1 MEFRDLKK
9 QYQTL
14 KNDIDQATISVATS
28 GAFIMGGPVRE
39 LEQELAEYV
48 GVRHCLSCANGT
60 DALTLALKA
69 LGIGKGDAV
78 FVPDFT
84 FFATAEVVAL
94 EGATPVFVDVDP
106 RTFNM
111 DPKSLDDAIRSV
123 HDHMTLRPRA
133 VIAVDLFGLPANYPQ
148 LRTITKREGM
158 FLIEDGAQ
166 GFGGSIR
173 VPKPSGEGYMTRRA
187 CSFGDISTTSFFP
200 AKPLGCYGDGGAVFT
215 DNDEWASLI
224 ESYRVH
230 GKGSYKYDNVRIGI
244 NSRLDT
250 IQAAILQVKFKAF
263 KEHELTDV
271 NKSASYYTQLID
283 GMTKFLKKEIR
294 VTTPYVPD
302 GYTSSWAQYTIQLSV
317 PSGNGTFNRE
327 VLQAK
332 LKSKGIP
339 SMVYYPTPMSAQTAS
354 KEYHSFALTPNAQQL
369 SKSVLSLPMHPYLT
383 REEVRTVAETL
394 VNSL

>member
-9 QYQTL
+9 QYQLL
-14 KNDIDQATISVATS
+14 KGDIDKAMCDVAAS
-28 GAFIMGGPVRE
+28 GAYIMGNAVKE
-39 LEQELAEYV
+39 LEQELADYV
-48 GVRHCLSCANGT
+48 GVKHCIACANGT
-60 DALTLALKA
+60 DALTLALKT
-69 LGIGKGDAV
+69 LGVGKGDAV

-106 RTFNM
+106 ETFNM

-123 HDHMTLRPRA
+123 HDHMTLRPKA
-133 VIAVDLFGLPANYPQ
+133 VIAVDLFGQPANYPA
-148 LRTITKREGM
+148 LRAITKREGM

-173 VPKPSGEGYMTRRA
+173 LPKPSGEGTYVKRA

-215 DNDEWASLI
+215 DNDEWAAMVA
-224 ESYRVH
+224 SYRVH
-230 GKGSYKYDNVRIGI
+230 GKGSHKYDNVRIGL

-250 IQAAILQVKFKAF
+250 MQAAILRVKLKAF
-263 KEHELTDV
+263 QDYELAEV
-271 NKSASYYTQLID
+271 NRVAEYYGQLLD

-294 VTTPYVPD
+294 IATPTVPA
-302 GYTSSWAQYTIQLSV
+302 GFTSSWAQYTIQLSV
-317 PSGNGTFNRE
+317 PSGEGTFNRE

-332 LKSKGIP
+332 MKAKGIP
-339 SMVYYPTPMSAQTAS
+339 TMAYYPTPTSAQTAF
-354 KEYHSFALTPNAQQL
+354 KECHSFALTPNAERL
-369 SKSVLSLPMHPYLT
+369 AKSVLSLPMHPYLT
-383 REEVRTVAETL
+383 REEVRSVVEGL
-394 VNSL
+394 IYSL

>member
-9 QYQTL
+9 QYQML
-14 KNDIDQATISVATS
+14 KSDIDRALTDVAAS
-28 GAFIMGGPVRE
+28 GAYIMGSPVKE
-39 LEQELAEYV
+39 LERELAEYV
-48 GVRHCLSCANGT
+48 GVKHCIACANGT
-60 DALTLALKA
+60 DALTMALKA
-69 LGIGKGDAV
+69 LGVGKGDAV

-106 RTFNM
+106 KTFNI

-123 HDHMTLRPRA
+123 HDHMTLRPKA
-133 VIAVDLFGLPANYPQ
+133 VIAVDLFGQPANYPE
-148 LRTITKREGM
+148 LRIITKREGM

-173 VPKPSGEGYMTRRA
+173 LPKPSGEGTMVKRA

-215 DNDEWASLI
+215 DNDEWAALV

-230 GKGSYKYDNVRIGI
+230 GKGSHKYDNVRIGL

-250 IQAAILQVKFKAF
+250 MQAAVLRIKFKAF
-263 KEHELTDV
+263 KEHELDDV
-271 NKSASYYTQLID
+271 NRVAEYYSQLLG

-294 VTTPYVPD
+294 IITPAVPA
-302 GYTSSWAQYTIQLSV
+302 GFTSSWAQYTIQLSV
-317 PSGNGTFNRE
+317 PSGEGTFNRE

-332 LKSKGIP
+332 MKAKGIP
-339 SMVYYPTPMSAQTAS
+339 TMVYYPTPMSAQTAF
-354 KEYHSFALTPNAQQL
+354 KEYHRFALTPNAERL

-383 REEVRTVAETL
+383 REEVRSVVEGMIY
-394 VNSL
+394 SL